1 MESGRFSLHTA
12 RPNGI
17 DNCAFQLHENGVSSI
32 KEDTVSELRP
42 SAAPNLYEPN
52 HGHQRRKKSLV
63 QLTREALPRLE
74 NYRNSRRA
82 AKRPSIGEL
91 HGGEDNHGVKVCNTQ
106 FCVKA
111 VQAGIYQLRLLHFV
125 TPIGANSI
133 IYGKI
138 ILA

>member
-1 MESGRFSLHTA
+1 MDSDRFGHRTS

-17 DNCAFQLHENGVSSI
+17 DNCAFQPHENGVSTI
-32 KEDTVSELRP
+32 KEDTVSELR
-42 SAAPNLYEPN
+42 SAVALNIYEPS

-91 HGGEDNHGVKVCNTQ
+91 HGGEDHHTIKVCKPNL
-106 FCVKA
+106 
-111 VQAGIYQLRLLHFV
+111 Y
-125 TPIGANSI
+125 
-133 IYGKI
+133 
-138 ILA
+138 